1 MVDEYRFIPHPSS
14 FILVLIMPRST
25 RQIGL
30 GELRVGLLVLI
41 AIGLL
46 VFLILNAS
54 GELNP
59 FASHLHLRARFPDAN
74 GLREGSEV
82 RLAGVRIGKVS
93 RIRLLTANEVGTAPV
108 KDKIEVSLTID
119 NRIDGVP
126 ANERIRTDSTAQQ
139 ASPSLLGSE
148 MIVNITPGT
157 ALGQPV
163 SENFQLTSNP
173 SSTMG
178 DLATTATDT
187 AAKVGKLTDEL
198 NDIMKNVR
206 EGKGTVGRLFND
218 EALYNNLNA
227 TIRDAEDLAQQ
238 IKSGKGSAGR
248 FIYDEQLYNNANDI
262 AANLKVI
269 SENIRAGKG
278 SAGKIISSDEL
289 YNKVNRIADR
299 VNHSMDQID
308 LIVGDINAG
317 RGTLGRLVK
326 DEAIYNDAR
335 AAIARFNTT
344 AERIDNVV
352 AGAQRGEGTLGK
364 LITDEQLYNNVNN
377 LSSEGVKLMYDFRQN
392 PKKYLTIK
400 FQLF

>member
-1 MVDEYRFIPHPSS
+1 MNSVANRKTEIEN
-14 FILVLIMPRST
+14 LQEVIMPRSK
-25 RQIGL
+25 RKIGL

-41 AIGLL
+41 AIGVF

-82 RLAGVRIGKVS
+82 RLAGVSIGKVS
-93 RIRLLTANEVGTAPV
+93 RIRLMTANEVGTAPV
-108 KDKIEVSLTID
+108 KDKIEVYLTID

-139 ASPSLLGSE
+139 SSPSLLGSE

-163 SENFQLTSNP
+163 TENFQLTSNP

-198 NDIMKNVR
+198 NDILKNVR

-227 TIRDAEDLAQQ
+227 TIRDAEDLATQ
-238 IKSGKGSAGR
+238 IKSGKGSAGK
-248 FIYDEQLYNNANDI
+248 FIYDEALYNNANDI
-262 AANLKVI
+262 AINLKKL
-269 SENIRAGKG
+269 SEDINAGRG
-278 SAGKIISSDEL
+278 TVGRLMASDEM
-289 YNKVNRIADR
+289 YNKLARSADR
-299 VNHSMDQID
+299 INHSMDQID
-308 LIVGDINAG
+308 AIVADVNAG
-317 RGTLGRLVK
+317 RGTLGRLVT

-335 AAIARFNTT
+335 VAIARFNTT

-364 LITDEQLYNNVNN
+364 LITDEQLYSNVNN